1 MESNLKARIRPGQ
14 ARRKQRTDRT
24 VRAVLFLGA
33 LIYGSGIVLIT
44 RFILMKGIQPFLPG
58 DADGSV

>member
-24 VRAVLFLGA
+24 VRAVVVVGA
-33 LIYGSGIVLIT
+33 GIYGSGIVLLT
-44 RFILMKGIQPFLPG
+44 RVIFF
-58 DADGSV
+58 